1 MKYAKTKRG
10 KFKVSEGHK
19 KGSPKL
25 DMGGKDRSESVLEM
39 VISDLNLKN
48 KQ

>member
-1 MKYAKTKRG
+1 MKCAKTKRG

-25 DMGGKDRSESVLEM
+25 DMGGKDRSECLGDGFKKQVSVEF
-39 VISDLNLKN
+39 S
-48 KQ
+48 